1 MLEFDQRHVHSV
13 GSAAEALVVCEK
25 EQFDVVILDYLM
37 PGMKGDELALMLKNR
52 YPSLPIIMVTADAE
66 KFNASGPPPEGVDIL
81 MGKPFQFD
89 DLRQAVIKLVSK
101 S

>member
-1 MLEFDQRHVHSV
+1 MLEFDQRHVHTV
-13 GSAAEALVVCEK
+13 GSAAEALAVCEK

-37 PGMKGDELALMLKNR
+37 PVMKGDELAAMLKDR
-52 YPSLPIIMVTADAE
+52 YPDLPVIMITADAE
-66 KFNASGPPPEGVDIL
+66 RFSASGPRPKGVDLL

-89 DLRQAVIKLVSK
+89 DLRQAVIKLVLK